1 MVMKEIKSIILY
13 LDSIVAIEHL
23 TDEQAGILI
32 KGVFRYARDGQQLTS
47 SDTALIALFSMLCN
61 QIDRDHKKYEE
72 RCERN
77 SANARKR
84 YTNLS
89 QCVQSHPSAND
100 GVPSQANG
108 CLNNNDN
115 KSNNKKDNGNENEN
129 KNENDDDTANAIII
143 NKETDVSF
151 ETVWEMYGKPVGDKN
166 TIKTM
171 WNELTDQDRTAIL
184 AYLPG
189 YIASTPEIRYRKNF
203 NNFLSERYWETH
215 PLKNSQDGINNRP
228 RIEEDEKRKR
238 NVYSTAAEVIAEYGT
253 VSEQS
258 RTTTESV

>member
-1 MVMKEIKSIILY
+1 MKEIKSIILY
-13 LDSIVAIEHL
+13 LDSSSAIEHL
-23 TDEQAGILI
+23 TNEQAGILI
-32 KGVFRYARDGQQLTS
+32 KAVFRYGRNGQKLES
-47 SDTALIALFSMLCN
+47 SDTALTALFTILCS

-84 YTNLS
+84 YANPSKDL
-89 QCVQSHPSAND
+89 QSHPNVNE
-100 GVPSQANG
+100 GVPSHPNA
-108 CLNNNDN
+108 CLNNNEN
-115 KSNNKKDNGNENEN
+115 KSSIEN

-166 TIKTM
+166 SIKTM

-184 AYLPG
+184 TYLPG

-203 NNFLSERYWETH
+203 NNFLSERYWENH
-215 PLKNSQDGINNRP
+215 PINVSQDGINNRP
-228 RIEEDEKRKR
+228 RTNEDEKRKR
-238 NVYSTAAEVIAEYGT
+238 DVYCSAAEVISEFGT

-258 RTTTESV
+258 

>member
-1 MVMKEIKSIILY
+1 MKEIKSIILY
-13 LDSIVAIEHL
+13 LDSSSAIEHQ
-23 TDEQAGILI
+23 TNEQAGILI
-32 KGVFRYARDGQQLTS
+32 KAVFRYGRNGQKLES
-47 SDTALIALFSMLCN
+47 SDTALTALFTMLCS

-84 YTNLS
+84 YANPSKDL
-89 QCVQSHPSAND
+89 QSHPNVNE
-100 GVPSQANG
+100 GVPSHPNA
-108 CLNNNDN
+108 CLNNNEN
-115 KSNNKKDNGNENEN
+115 KSSIEN

-143 NKETDVSF
+143 TKGTDVSF
-151 ETVWEMYGKPVGDKN
+151 ETVWEMYGKAVGDKN
-166 TIKTM
+166 SINAL
-171 WNELTDQDRTAIL
+171 WNKLSDQERSAIL
-184 AYLPG
+184 AYIPG
-189 YIASTPEIRYRKNF
+189 YVASTPEIRYRKNF

-215 PLKNSQDGINNRP
+215 PLNNSQDGINNRP

-258 RTTTESV
+258 RTTSESV

>member
-1 MVMKEIKSIILY
+1 MKEIKSIILY
-13 LDSIVAIEHL
+13 LDSSSAIEHQ
-23 TDEQAGILI
+23 TNEQAGILI
-32 KGVFRYARDGQQLTS
+32 KAVFRYGRNGQKLES
-47 SDTALIALFSMLCN
+47 SDTALTALFTM

-84 YTNLS
+84 YANPSKDL
-89 QCVQSHPSAND
+89 QSHPNVNE
-100 GVPSQANG
+100 GVPSHPNA
-108 CLNNNDN
+108 CLNNNEN
-115 KSNNKKDNGNENEN
+115 KSSIEN

-143 NKETDVSF
+143 TKGTDVSF
-151 ETVWEMYGKPVGDKN
+151 ETVWEMYGKAVGDKN
-166 TIKTM
+166 SINAL
-171 WNELTDQDRTAIL
+171 WNKLSDQERSAIL
-184 AYLPG
+184 AYIPG
-189 YIASTPEIRYRKNF
+189 YVASTPEIRYRKNF

-215 PLKNSQDGINNRP
+215 PLNNSQDGINNRP

-258 RTTTESV
+258 RTTSESV

>member
-1 MVMKEIKSIILY
+1 MMMKEIKSIILY

-61 QIDRDHKKYEE
+61 QIDRDHKKYKE

-89 QCVQSHPSAND
+89 QCVQSHLSAND

-129 KNENDDDTANAIII
+129 KNDNDDDTANAIII

-166 TIKTM
+166 SIKTM

-184 AYLPG
+184 TYLPG
-189 YIASTPEIRYRKNF
+189 YIANTPEIRYRKNF
-203 NNFLSERYWETH
+203 NNFLSERYWENH
-215 PLKNSQDGINNRP
+215 PINVSQDGINNRQ

>member
-89 QCVQSHPSAND
+89 QCVQSHLSAND
-100 GVPSQANG
+100 GIPSQANG

-129 KNENDDDTANAIII
+129 KNDNDDDTANAIII

-184 AYLPG
+184 TYLPG

-203 NNFLSERYWETH
+203 NNFLSERYWENH
-215 PLKNSQDGINNRP
+215 PINVSQDGINNRP
-228 RIEEDEKRKR
+228 RTNEDEKRKR
-238 NVYSTAAEVIAEYGT
+238 DVYCSAAEVISEFGT

-258 RTTTESV
+258 

>member
-1 MVMKEIKSIILY
+1 MMMKEIKSIILY

-89 QCVQSHPSAND
+89 QCVLSHPSAND

-129 KNENDDDTANAIII
+129 KNDNDDDTANAIII

-189 YIASTPEIRYRKNF
+189 YVASTPEIRYRKNF
-203 NNFLSERYWETH
+203 NNFLSERYWENH
-215 PLKNSQDGINNRP
+215 PINVSQDGINNRP
-228 RIEEDEKRKR
+228 RINEDEKRKR
-238 NVYSTAAEVIAEYGT
+238 DVYCSAAEVISEFGT
-253 VSEQS
+253 VSELS
-258 RTTTESV
+258 